1 MQPSVGRPWD
11 ADGVWQPSCMGHGK
25 SAHGPPRHNAAATG
39 DVSLLATR
47 LLALGRA
54 DHPDISA
61 RDYDG
66 STALHVACGSGHLA
80 AATLLIGAAAW
91 PK

>member
-1 MQPSVGRPWD
+1 MLVACGVSGRF
-11 ADGVWQPSCMGHGK
+11 QRF
-25 SAHGPPRHNAAATG
+25 PPRHNAAAAG

-66 STALHVACGSGHLA
+66 STVSSR
-80 AATLLIGAAAW
+80 
-91 PK
+91 